1 MAKKIS
7 VNIRSPPKVKL
18 WFVWQEHT
26 IIIYL
31 YKRIKLR
38 DSLERKFVH
47 KVDLVPGHKIKD
59 IENKNMGNTFNFI
72 AKIQGLEKVCLT
84 KLDAKLGREQ

>member
-7 VNIRSPPKVKL
+7 VNICSPPKVKL

-47 KVDLVPGHKIKD
+47 KVDLVPGHNIKD
-59 IENKNMGNTFNFI
+59 EKKNMGNTFNFI
-72 AKIQGLEKVCLT
+72 AKIQSLAKVCLT
-84 KLDAKLGREQ
+84 KLDT

>member
-47 KVDLVPGHKIKD
+47 KVDLVPGHNIKD
-59 IENKNMGNTFNFI
+59 IEKKYGQHVQFHCQDSGFR
-72 AKIQGLEKVCLT
+72 KGLPS
-84 KLDAKLGREQ
+84 KLDA